1 LRLNLAID
9 FKTAPAAGRQSLR
22 DFEVLTVAATEGRV
36 LVSHHRK
43 TMPRALGEFVRAPRS
58 PGLLRISQKTKV
70 LTAIEWLLLIWT
82 VTETEEWENRAVT
95 LPL

>member
-1 LRLNLAID
+1 MRLRFQADGDLNESIVRGVLRLNLAID

-43 TMPRALGEFVRAPRS
+43 TMPRAFGEFVRAPRS
-58 PGLLRISQKTKV
+58 PGLLRISQK
-70 LTAIEWLLLIWT
+70 
-82 VTETEEWENRAVT
+82 N
-95 LPL
+95 